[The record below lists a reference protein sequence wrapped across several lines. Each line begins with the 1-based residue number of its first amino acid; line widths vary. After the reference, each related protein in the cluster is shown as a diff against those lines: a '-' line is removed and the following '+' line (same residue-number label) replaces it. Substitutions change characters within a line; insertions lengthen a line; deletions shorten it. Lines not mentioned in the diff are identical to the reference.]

1 MFKKLHHI
9 NFNRN
14 RVRNSCLSVLACKDM
29 SEPESTLYTVS
40 GRHISR
46 SSCRVPTSWGQ
57 ANDSPPTKDP
67 ALPGRVG
74 DSLDAVGRCWH
85 TSAPVIAGLLRSLI
99 FLSSALAYAKLGIF
113 LGMDASH
120 GTAAFNLKPTLTPN
134 GTAGSSAIPNWYF
147 WLEITGYGT
156 EGAPITFRSALI
168 CLEPQDMELRA
179 LVTSSRGV
187 SLPLNSI
194 VPGGSVPQLVL

>member
-1 MFKKLHHI
+1 MLPK
-9 NFNRN
+9 
-14 RVRNSCLSVLACKDM
+14 SCC
-29 SEPESTLYTVS
+29 
-40 GRHISR
+40 HISR
-46 SSCRVPTSWGQ
+46 SSSRVPTSWGQ

-85 TSAPVIAGLLRSLI
+85 TSAPVIVGLLRSLI
-99 FLSSALAYAKLGIF
+99 VLSSALAYAKLGIF

-156 EGAPITFRSALI
+156 EGAPLTFRSGLI